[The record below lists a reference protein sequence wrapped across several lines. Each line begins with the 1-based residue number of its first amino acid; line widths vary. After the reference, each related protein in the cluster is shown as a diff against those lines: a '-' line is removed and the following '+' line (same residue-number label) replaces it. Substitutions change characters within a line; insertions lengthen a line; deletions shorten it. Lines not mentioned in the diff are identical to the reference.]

1 MADEGEDDAGP
12 IDHRAVHERQRR
24 VVAERRAERDRLLE
38 KERRLRAELR
48 RVRAGDGR
56 PPA

>member
-1 MADEGEDDAGP
+1 MADQREDDP
-12 IDHRAVHERQRR
+12 RTIDHRAVHERQRR
-24 VVAERRAERDRLLE
+24 VVAELRAERDRLLE

-56 PPA
+56 PPT